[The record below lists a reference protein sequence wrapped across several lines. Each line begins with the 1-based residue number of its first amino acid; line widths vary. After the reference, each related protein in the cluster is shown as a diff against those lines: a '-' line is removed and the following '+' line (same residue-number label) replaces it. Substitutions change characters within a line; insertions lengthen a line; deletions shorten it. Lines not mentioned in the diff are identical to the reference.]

1 MTLENMM
8 LNNKD
13 ELFSDKKQIYIV
25 DDDESICRSLKLLL
39 VSYGFAVNTFSSA
52 EEYFKVVPNSTKCC
66 LVLDIH
72 MPGLNGWD
80 ALKRL
85 TEAGYNH
92 PVIVITA
99 DKDES
104 FREKA
109 LKAGAVGF
117 LQKPFGDHYLLHM
130 VTHIFNKQE
139 IEMKKLD
146 EQELEDIKQ
155 RIIDDKNKLL
165 FGYMKSEEVIE
176 NFDQLKKQIN
186 EYSSSIEY
194 YTKIFYDKVDNKADK
209 EELNKLIAD
218 SYNSIQSI
226 KDFLNG
232 EEYEDHNVVSAV
244 KVYVEQLKPQMD
256 KIMRLKYKQNIVW
269 YDEDTMTY
277 HLIQSYQTISSLE
290 VALVETKVM
299 GTKVLIRENPK
310 PQDDN
315 EESESD
321 SDKESG
327 LSIGEEI
334 QDESYESLD

>member
-1 MTLENMM
+1 MTSTLFDEYYKLKDAYENSIKVQRFDV
-8 LNNKD
+8 LKQ
-13 ELFSDKKQIYIV
+13 KKKKNITEQDIRKKLMKLKPKCV
-25 DDDESICRSLKLLL
+25 NCQREGGSI
-39 VSYGFAVNTFSSA
+39 FSSSFDEKELSRVLSA
-52 EEYFKVVPNSTKCC
+52 KCGVVTNPCTLNIKIVAGSYED
-66 LVLDIH
+66 VQDI
-72 MPGLNGWD
+72 
-80 ALKRL
+80 LK
-85 TEAGYNH
+85 H
-92 PVIVITA
+92 
-99 DKDES
+99 
-104 FREKA
+104 
-109 LKAGAVGF
+109 
-117 LQKPFGDHYLLHM
+117 
-130 VTHIFNKQE
+130 
-139 IEMKKLD
+139 D

-165 FGYMKSEEVIE
+165 FG
-176 NFDQLKKQIN
+176 
-186 EYSSSIEY
+186 YSSSIEY